1 MSEEFPVQLAGL
13 PPGSHLAG
21 YRIEAP
27 LGAGGMA
34 VVYLAHDEQL
44 KRPVA
49 LKVFAPVTAPDQL
62 TRRRFLDESRAAAA
76 VDHEH
81 IIPIYDA
88 GQARGYLFIAMRL
101 VRGGDL
107 RGLLEREGALPPARA
122 AGIVSQVASALDA
135 AHGAGLVH
143 RDVEPAN
150 ILLATPAGEPDYVY
164 LSDFGVSKQATRPIT
179 LTGTGQFLGTP
190 DYAAPEQ
197 GRDVRLDG
205 RADQYALACVAY
217 HLLTGA
223 PPFERESPTAVL
235 MAQLSEPPPSVRV
248 RRPELPEAVDQVLA
262 RALAKVPEK
271 RYRSCR
277 EFADALRGALGRAA
291 VPAGPPMVTSTDRVS
306 ADRPA
311 NRSWQTTQS
320 GSVPAKGSSLL
331 QPTPPSAGP
340 SRPGRFAADWSRGV
354 MRLGEYGMGDPGA
367 GGRGPGGLQAGD
379 VSQPE
384 VRARQQ
390 PRAMRGCRWP
400 TVLRLILLSSRR
412 ASPGIS
418 NALSP
423 QTTRSSRPARRPVA
437 ASSASSFSY
446 PPTPA
451 PRGTW
456 LRCSSGAAVRRR
468 PGTWQA

>member
-107 RGLLEREGALPPARA
+107 RGLLEREGALLPARA

-143 RDVEPAN
+143 RDVKPAN

-262 RALAKVPEK
+262 RALAKVPEE

-291 VPAGPPMVTSTDRVS
+291 VPAGPAMVSSTERVS
-306 ADRPA
+306 ASARQPLVADDSVWLGPGEGFQSSPA
-311 NRSWQTTQS
+311 D
-320 GSVPAKGSSLL
+320 A
-331 QPTPPSAGP
+331 AGRGAVAP
-340 SRPGRFAADWSRGV
+340 RAVRRRLGPGRHATGRVWH
-354 MRLGEYGMGDPGA
+354 GDPGA
-367 GGRGPGGLQAGD
+367 GGRDPGGLQAGD

-390 PRAMRGCRWP
+390 PK
-400 TVLRLILLSSRR
+400 L
-412 ASPGIS
+412 
-418 NALSP
+418 
-423 QTTRSSRPARRPVA
+423 
-437 ASSASSFSY
+437 
-446 PPTPA
+446 
-451 PRGTW
+451 
-456 LRCSSGAAVRRR
+456 
-468 PGTWQA
+468 